1 MRVIM
6 KERIIFS
13 VIAAGLMFF
22 ITTCDTVENV
32 IDKPSIKGKVVYV
45 TYHDTSKLK
54 ELTVMN
60 IDGTNKRVIDTCEPL
75 EMLEP
80 DWSKDGKKIIYVMQA
95 AVNGGLLGVIN
106 EDGSGKK
113 PIKRKVGNGFDEI
126 RNGSTPRFSPN
137 GEFFVYESNGTSGT
151 TPALFSFSD
160 STTKILYDPYYSYEF
175 GHNPWTKES
184 KKVLAS
190 AQLKRNGERGIH
202 LIDIYSGEIESL
214 ISNPQNYFMRPLFSQ
229 DEEEIIYST
238 KIYGSSNIGSLYHL
252 NVKTKVITKLT
263 FSINNLKIMFPKYW
277 TKDKRFLLFTAD
289 YEDGKQYTSDL
300 LYHDFLTGKTDYLL
314 KNVSYDIDVWLEE

>member
-1 MRVIM
+1 M
-6 KERIIFS
+6 KRIITI
-13 VIAAGLMFF
+13 VGAILLL
-22 ITTCDTVENV
+22 TTCDTVENV
-32 IDKPSIKGKVVYV
+32 IEKPNFKGKVVFI
-45 TYHDTSKLK
+45 TYYDTSKLK

-75 EMLEP
+75 GMLEP
-80 DWSKDGKKIIYVMQA
+80 DWSKDGKKIIYVMQS

-113 PIKRKVGNGFDEI
+113 SIKRKVGNGFDDL

-137 GEFFVYESNGTSGT
+137 GEFFVYESNGTGGT
-151 TPALFSFSD
+151 TPALYTFSD
-160 STTKILYDPYYSYEF
+160 STTKLLYEPFSSYEF
-175 GHNPWTKES
+175 SHNPWTKDS

-190 AQLKRNGERGIH
+190 AQLVRNGDHGIH
-202 LIDIYSGEIESL
+202 LIDINSGEIETL
-214 ISNPQNYFMRPLFSQ
+214 ISNPQTYFMRPLFSQ

-238 KIYGSSNIGSLYHL
+238 KVYGSSNIGNLYHL

-263 FSINNLKIMFPKYW
+263 FSITNLKLMFPKYW

-289 YEDGKQYTSDL
+289 NEDDKQYTSDL
-300 LYHDFLTGKTDYLL
+300 LYHDFLNGKTDYLL